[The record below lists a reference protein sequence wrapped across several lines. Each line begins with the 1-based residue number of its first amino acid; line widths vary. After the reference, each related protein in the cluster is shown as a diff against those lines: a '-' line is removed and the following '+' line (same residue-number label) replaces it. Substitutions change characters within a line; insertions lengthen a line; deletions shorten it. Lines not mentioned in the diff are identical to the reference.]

1 MVKGGMLINIE
12 HDANKIEML
21 RKRYPEGTL
30 VCLDH
35 MEKEHQM
42 KPGLK
47 GKVAYVDDAGQIHVK
62 WENGSSLALIPG
74 IDSFHK
80 MEGKTKKREVQGTQR

>member
-1 MVKGGMLINIE
+1 
-12 HDANKIEML
+12 ML
-21 RKRYPEGTL
+21 REQYPEGTL

-35 MEKEHQM
+35 MEGEQQM

-47 GKVAYVDDAGQIHVK
+47 GKVAYVDDGGQIHVR
-62 WENGSSLALIPG
+62 WENGCSLALIQG

-80 MEGKTKKREVQGTQR
+80 AEKKAKKKEADEPQR